1 MEQSARSEEFGSE
14 SKPQQLPTFPLIT
27 DDNNTN
33 YLGLDER
40 NIDPTFS
47 GWLGSYF
54 SKNKKSKD
62 VQYTFW
68 NLFSKPSTWLSSD
81 NSERTKIKR
90 KAYEA
95 LSQLGEND
103 TVTIKVPAQNNQPG
117 QQIQFDHQE
126 ISVKAL
132 LTALSNNSIETIRST
147 WNSSTNPDV
156 NKLITDLQQEDRRV
170 FNEFERTLSDAAP
183 NGMVGTFIQGRRN
196 PHLAHIL
203 SMFTLLY
210 AKSPEQN
217 PLIHNAKMEQNPA
230 DFLRRHRGN
239 EQRSEVLDRR
249 AVEGYMGRIQDE
261 IIKLINMPAEAFE
274 MAFPEDNI
282 KHQTV
287 IKVLKRAFNRLVAEI
302 DYKSRFENSRKA
314 FGLEILQGDVNRDAK
329 VGTIVFDNTH
339 FSFVNSDG
347 TVTNKVHNLNV
358 VNENHKDYPSFKD
371 KLLKLASKNGY
382 EYHEKSNDY
391 VKADTQRET
400 DEDHKKLQSKLSMRN
415 LKKGLF
421 WTAAVF
427 AIIIAAGQVAIAV
440 FAATGSLAVA
450 IGISC
455 AVTNTVLFWRDIAGV
470 MIALARG
477 DLTYGMSW
485 PLKVFLG
492 VFFGFSL
499 ATGIISGGFAFSALV
514 ALTGFTVAT
523 APAIALIG
531 TGFIAALTI
540 VGMTSLFFM
549 VGVGFAKGMRG
560 KTIGQVFTE
569 SRVSFK
575 DFFKTPE
582 YNHELVKL
590 QYDLTKLMSQNGA
603 AAFDYEAHK
612 EILQKRKQIALLKF
626 EHNLRHILKCIFALF
641 LVPAAFLATVIAAY
655 GISKASVDGTAKL
668 IQLALKW
675 SDTASLAVAAALSW
689 LPGFAVNF
697 GLTLKNLTNVSLL
710 IGAKAAQVTAGVFYG
725 FAMFGVI
732 LTSGRFFRTMIDSTK
747 IYWNNPTKEV
757 LLPSG
762 RIILALGVL
771 VLVFLNGYGNGAT
784 LGQQGAFSLEWLP
797 NRALSWLEKIAPA
810 TMAALKTNFEFVTTV
825 VGNASSDAL
834 NANAC
839 LDFSKDYSLLSA
851 PIMRLDSREEKTHKQ
866 MVSELEAQNTH
877 GISFFD
883 RKCAQ
888 YDHNVRG
895 KLSDDDNPLT
905 APDLEARFQ
914 D

>member
-1 MEQSARSEEFGSE
+1 MEQLTRSEEFGS
-14 SKPQQLPTFPLIT
+14 KLKTLQLPTFPLIT
-27 DDNNTN
+27 DHNNTN

-54 SKNKKSKD
+54 SKNKKSKE

-68 NLFSKPSTWLSSD
+68 NLFSKPNTWISSD

-95 LSQLGEND
+95 LSQLDENY

-117 QQIQFDHQE
+117 QQIQFVDQE

-217 PLIHNAKMEQNPA
+217 PLIHNAKMEQNPG

-239 EQRSEVLDRR
+239 EQRWEVLDRR
-249 AVEGYMGRIQDE
+249 AVEGYIAKIQAE
-261 IIKLINMPAEAFE
+261 ITKLINMPAEAFE

-287 IKVLKRAFNRLVAEI
+287 IKVLKRAFNRLAAEI
-302 DYKSRFENSRKA
+302 DYEFRFENERKA
-314 FGLEILQGDVNRDAK
+314 FGLEILQGDVKRDAK
-329 VGTIVFDNTH
+329 VGTIVFDNTQ
-339 FSFVNSDG
+339 FSFVNSNG
-347 TVTNKVHNLNV
+347 SVINEFHNLKV
-358 VNENHKDYPSFKD
+358 VDENHEDYPDFK
-371 KLLKLASKNGY
+371 KELLKKAAKKGY
-382 EYHEKSNDY
+382 KYHEKSNDY
-391 VKADTQRET
+391 VKADTQRKT

-470 MIALARG
+470 LIALARG

-492 VFFGFSL
+492 VFFSFSL

-523 APAIALIG
+523 APTIALIG

-549 VGVGFAKGMRG
+549 VGVGFAKGLRG
-560 KTIGQVFTE
+560 KTFSQVRSE
-569 SRVSFK
+569 SWASFK
-575 DFFKTPE
+575 GFFKFPE
-582 YNHELVKL
+582 YNHELRKL
-590 QYDLTKLMSQNGA
+590 QNEVINLMTQNNNDKFTSA
-603 AAFDYEAHK
+603 VRN

-626 EHNLRHILKCIFALF
+626 EHNLRHILKVIFA
-641 LVPAAFLATVIAAY
+641 VPLVIAALI
-655 GISKASVDGTAKL
+655 GTFIAAFAISKSSVDGTANL

-689 LPGFAVNF
+689 VPGFAVNF

-710 IGAKAAQVTAGVFYG
+710 IGAKVAQVTAGVVYG
-725 FAMFGVI
+725 VGMFGVI
-732 LTSGRFFRTMIDSTK
+732 LTSGRFFRTIMDSAK
-747 IYWNNPTKEV
+747 FYWNYPTKEV

-771 VLVFLNGYGNGAT
+771 VLVVLNGYGNGAT

-797 NRALSWLEKIAPA
+797 NRALSWLESMAPA
-810 TMAALKTNFEFVTTV
+810 TMAALKANFGFVTTV

-834 NANAC
+834 NAGAC
-839 LDFSKDYSLLSA
+839 RDTAMEYSLVSA
-851 PIMRLDSREEKTHKQ
+851 PVLHLNGQETNHKEMARNFEERETPKGPTFFAQSCTDYDAQHAAHLKTLAPKEDESKPLLNLD
-866 MVSELEAQNTH
+866 
-877 GISFFD
+877 
-883 RKCAQ
+883 
-888 YDHNVRG
+888 
-895 KLSDDDNPLT
+895 
-905 APDLEARFQ
+905 
-914 D
+914 